1 MRRLLLEN
9 AYQVLVLT
17 QAVLW
22 VMAGYWG
29 HRIVNR
35 WRLVAAEREARSLIE
50 NAERDAA
57 SLRRAAEVAEK
68 NDALTA
74 REDFEKQAAAKR
86 VDLDEKEK
94 RLIARDA
101 SLQEKLETL
110 IRREEELRES
120 DLKIAARLAE
130 LDRLKSD
137 AQALIQQQREELNRL
152 SALSP
157 EEARRQLLHRVE
169 QEVQAEA
176 AALVRR
182 STQQARA
189 DAEREAKRLITIAIQ
204 RCAARHVNETTT
216 TSVPLPSEDMK
227 GRIIGR
233 DGRNIR
239 AFEAASGVSVII
251 DETPQVVVLSG
262 YEPVRREIARLAMAQ
277 LVADGRINP
286 GRIEETV
293 QKAAADMEE
302 TVRQAGEDA
311 CARASVQNVHPEV
324 VKLLGRLKFRHS
336 YSQNVLDHA
345 VEVSQLVG
353 AMAAEL
359 KLDAPLAKRVGLLHD
374 IGKAVSAE
382 TEGSHAIVGAEF
394 LRKYD
399 EPAEVVAAIASHHE
413 ETEQNIYGVLA
424 SAGDAISASR
434 PGARAEAAGVYLER
448 LGKLEALTNA
458 FPGVERSYAIQAGRE
473 IRVIVEPAKVDDN
486 AATLLARD
494 IARKIERELRY
505 PSPIKVTVMRE
516 MRVVEY
522 AK

>member
-1 MRRLLLEN
+1 MRRILLEH
-9 AYQVLVLT
+9 AYEVLVLV
-17 QAVLW
+17 QATLW
-22 VMAGYWG
+22 VLAGYWG

-35 WRLVAAEREARSLIE
+35 WRLIAAQRAAQSLVE
-50 NAERDAA
+50 NAERDA
-57 SLRRAAEVAEK
+57 SSIRRSAEV
-68 NDALTA
+68 TA
-74 REDFEKQAAAKR
+74 RMEAVSARETFDQQAVIKR
-86 VDLDEKEK
+86 AELDEKEK

-101 SLQEKLETL
+101 SLQEKLDTL

-120 DLKIAARLAE
+120 DLKIAGRMAE

-137 AQALIQQQREELNRL
+137 AQGLIQRQLQELNRIA
-152 SALSP
+152 ALPP
-157 EEARRQLLHRVE
+157 EEARRQVIHHIE
-169 QEVQAEA
+169 QETQAEA

-182 STQQARA
+182 SAQQARA
-189 DAEREAKRLITIAIQ
+189 DAEREARRLITIAIQ

-239 AFEAASGVSVII
+239 AFEAAGGVSVII

-262 YEPVRREIARLAMAQ
+262 YDPVRREIARMAMEQ

-293 QKAAADMEE
+293 QKAETEMEE
-302 TVRQAGEDA
+302 IVRKAGDDA
-311 CARASVQNVHPEV
+311 CVRAGVQNIHPEI

-336 YSQNVLDHA
+336 YAQNVLDHA
-345 VEVSQLVG
+345 VEVSQLV
-353 AMAAEL
+353 AVMAAEL
-359 KLDAPLAKRVGLLHD
+359 KLDVSIARRAGLLHD

-382 TEGSHAIVGAEF
+382 VEGSHAIAGAEL

-399 EPAEVVAAIASHHE
+399 ESAEVVAAIASHHE
-413 ETEQNIYGVLA
+413 ETEANIYGVLA

-434 PGARAEAAGVYLER
+434 PGARAEPAAVYLER
-448 LGKLEALTNA
+448 LGKLESLANA

-473 IRVIVEPAKVDDN
+473 IRVIVEPAKVDDD